1 MKTGILTIIDVL
13 IIGVIAKPL
22 FGNYKA
28 LFKAFFNLTLPVS
41 PFRRKNSFYDPISF
55 YKILLLVIILGGL
68 VELEQYLFY

>member
-13 IIGVIAKPL
+13 IVGVIAKLL

-28 LFKAFFNLTLPVS
+28 LFKAFFNLSLPLT
-41 PFRRKNSFYDPISF
+41 PFRRKDSFYDPISF